1 MKGHCARF
9 SRGGARLGPAVFA
22 ALLVFPSI
30 ASARPVVAIISPSNN
45 APLSGEIW
53 VTAAFRSDSRRPI
66 SRLELQCDGRSV
78 QELVLP
84 TAVPEGQKSFPINL
98 SALPAGAHELSV
110 VAVDTAG
117 ESGSAS
123 VTVSVSGGP
132 GGGVVPPGYGS
143 APGNVGIGAGA
154 VGEYDQI
161 PPVVSIFY
169 PAQGATVARTVPIR
183 VEAKDNVAVR
193 HVLFYVDGKLHT
205 VRMTDPPFSANWDT
219 TLVADGPHILEARAK
234 DTQGNEGQAAPVTVI
249 VRNSG
254 PGPEPVVDPVGG
266 TVVPGPVGSGPPVA
280 PSPGGPTVVVPGV
293 RQPAEGPEVAVPGPA
308 APPIGPTAPAGGG
321 REAEAPAGPGAVVP
335 RVIVPPVAVPPVPE
349 GPGRDAMGPDEG
361 AGPGN
366 AADAGS
372 RRPPAEAAAQPA
384 EIEVPRV
391 PTVSV
396 PPKAGAAEPP
406 KLPSRPGPQVTV
418 PGTGLGAAGLT
429 RPTPGGSAPDA
440 EGGHATLKRAGA
452 EDTSEKPAGS
462 RPPAADAPDD
472 AGRQAQPQGAEE
484 PAPTATPPA
493 TETPVTGPETAVP
506 LEGEAGAT
514 PDDLPAAT
522 AAAEPV
528 PMPAATDLPLPETAT
543 TGTPGD
549 LPGATAAAEPVLMP
563 AATDLPLAETATT
576 GTPDTL
582 PAATAAGLPE
592 PIVTHAGAVTTPGAR
607 LKLEPATTPPAETDE
622 PGVRLEGEQEVAGEE
637 AEAATGATLGEA
649 PGAEPTAE
657 PPTAPEQSPAAKQA
671 ADSDDT
677 EVDVPSVTGP
687 ETVAAPAE
695 APEVRPAM
703 PDGLTPTGVGAYHE
717 GPKAAAP
724 GLALDPSE
732 GRSAPAAARPAAA
745 VPEPSRAVEA
755 PDDAEP
761 AGGAATPPRAGLRR
775 LPSAPR
781 TSEPATTAAHPDP
794 GTGRPGTVGP
804 ARPLTVADA
813 AEIKTA
819 RVFAGDRPLPDDAR
833 PELVDD
839 TLMISLKPVFEA
851 FDGALYWFPGDRVA
865 RGVTADTDLAVQIG
879 STQATLNGKS
889 LVVDPAPV
897 LRNGR
902 ILAPI
907 SLVGRALSVGFE
919 FDPAAKAVIIQ

>member
-1 MKGHCARF
+1 MKGHCARY

-66 SRLELQCDGRSV
+66 GRLELQCDGRSV

-132 GGGVVPPGYGS
+132 GGAVAPPGYGAS
-143 APGNVGIGAGA
+143 PDGVGIGGGA

-161 PPVVSIFY
+161 PPAVSIFY

-219 TLVADGPHILEARAK
+219 TQVADGPHILEARAK

-254 PGPEPVVDPVGG
+254 PGPEPVVDPAGG
-266 TVVPGPVGSGPPVA
+266 VVVPGPVSPGPPVA

-293 RQPAEGPEVAVPGPA
+293 RQPADDPEVAVPGPA
-308 APPIGPTAPAGGG
+308 APPVGPTDPVGEG
-321 REAEAPAGPGAVVP
+321 RQTEAPPGPGGVVP
-335 RVIVPPVAVPPVPE
+335 RVIVPPVTVPPVPD
-349 GPGRDAMGPDEG
+349 GPGRDAVEPEKG
-361 AGPGN
+361 AE
-366 AADAGS
+366 S
-372 RRPPAEAAAQPA
+372 RRPPAEAAVQPA
-384 EIEVPRV
+384 ELEAPCA
-391 PTVSV
+391 PTASA
-396 PPKAGAAEPP
+396 PPKTGTAEPP
-406 KLPSRPGPQVTV
+406 KPPSRPGPQITV

-429 RPTPGGSAPDA
+429 RPAPTPGGSTPDA
-440 EGGHATLKRAGA
+440 DGGHATLKRADDK
-452 EDTSEKPAGS
+452 DTSEKPTTA
-462 RPPAADAPDD
+462 RPPDAVAPEDESE
-472 AGRQAQPQGAEE
+472 QAQPQGAEE
-484 PAPTATPPA
+484 PAPAATTPT
-493 TETPVTGPETAVP
+493 TETPGAGPATAATP
-506 LEGEAGAT
+506 EGEAIAT
-514 PDDLPAAT
+514 PDDLP
-522 AAAEPV
+522 
-528 PMPAATDLPLPETAT
+528 
-543 TGTPGD
+543 
-549 LPGATAAAEPVLMP
+549 GASAAAEPVLMP
-563 AATDLPLAETATT
+563 AATDTPLPETATT
-576 GTPDTL
+576 GTLETL
-582 PAATAAGLPE
+582 PAATAPGLPE
-592 PIVTHAGAVTTPGAR
+592 PIVTGTGAVTTPGAR
-607 LKLEPATTPPAETDE
+607 LKLEPAAVPPTDGDK
-622 PGVRLEGEQEVAGEE
+622 PGVHPEGAQEAAEDG
-637 AEAATGATLGEA
+637 AEAASAASDDETATS
-649 PGAEPTAE
+649 EPAAA
-657 PPTAPEQSPAAKQA
+657 PPTGPEQAPAGG
-671 ADSDDT
+671 DT
-677 EVDVPSVTGP
+677 EAGTAPATSP

-695 APEVRPAM
+695 APEILPVASE
-703 PDGLTPTGVGAYHE
+703 GLTPTGVGAYHE

-724 GLALDPSE
+724 GVALDPSE
-732 GRSAPAAARPAAA
+732 GRSAPAATRPAAT
-745 VPEPSRAVEA
+745 VPQPSRAVEA
-755 PDDAEP
+755 PEDAEP
-761 AGGAATPPRAGLRR
+761 AGGTATPPRAGLRR

-781 TSEPATTAAHPDP
+781 PSEPPTTAAHPEP
-794 GTGRPGTVGP
+794 NTARPGAADP

-813 AEIKTA
+813 GEIKTA
-819 RVFAGDRPLPDDAR
+819 KVFAGDRQLPDDAR
-833 PELVDD
+833 PELVDE

-889 LVVDPAPV
+889 LEVDPAPV

-919 FDPAAKAVIIQ
+919 FDPAANAVVIR